1 VSPKKSRFRHLAKT
15 LTWRVIASATTFG
28 LALFFFADDPR
39 AMQKAGGIAVAETVI
54 KMIMYYF
61 HERAWFRYGRLGRGA
76 DDTSKMKK
84 GNQQG

>member
-1 VSPKKSRFRHLAKT
+1 MSPKKSRRRHLAKT

-28 LALFFFADDPR
+28 LALLFFSDDPR
-39 AMQKAGGIAVAETVI
+39 AMQKAGGIAIAETVI

-76 DDTSKMKK
+76 DDMAKMEKE
-84 GNQQG
+84 NQQG